1 MNLTYPQ
8 IIARAVSD
16 GDDPVDAMHRWYQ
29 RACALGANPPLP
41 PDLTRV
47 LSRVTQF
54 NATLDAMA
62 ESDSSMSSLFQ
73 AFVDTFAE
81 GRFTGTISPT
91 ASPSETLSEYFQRM
105 KSATSSMSSTPKGP
119 GEAPPAT
126 PTVNVYTKD
135 QVIHN
140 VPAEKLDQMG
150 PETLA
155 SVVAIT
161 DEIPWA
167 PKRLELFK
175 KAQAETIAERE
186 AKKKV
191 EFECAKARA
200 MNVGED
206 LWKALASPESARFF
220 NIYTPEG
227 VRTLRLDDLL
237 NGEEDLHYGR
247 IDEIISSDQR
257 VMWPSEKVRR
267 LNAKRAEKAAAS
279 KKAKRKEQ
287 IDELVSKLLKERNEL

>member
-1 MNLTYPQ
+1 MACYNPQLLAYWLAYGGSWPPPYPE
-8 IIARAVSD
+8 IIALAVSD

-41 PDLTRV
+41 PKLTIDQSNDLR
-47 LSRVTQF
+47 QY
-54 NATLDAMA
+54 AA
-62 ESDSSMSSLFQ
+62 ESNCTMSTLFD
-73 AFVDTFAE
+73 AIIDALLK
-81 GRFTGTISPT
+81 GGSPT
-91 ASPSETLSEYFQRM
+91 AAEAYKAHRSNNTPPV
-105 KSATSSMSSTPKGP
+105 KATF
-119 GEAPPAT
+119 
-126 PTVNVYTKD
+126 NVYTKD

-140 VPAEKLDQMG
+140 VPADKLEQMG

-161 DEIPWA
+161 DEIPWTPA
-167 PKRLELFK
+167 RLATFK
-175 KAQAETIAERE
+175 KKQAEAIAERE
-186 AKKKV
+186 AKKKA

-200 MNVGED
+200 MDEGED

-227 VRTLRLDDLL
+227 MRTLRLDDLL

-247 IDEIISSDQR
+247 IDEIIRSDQR
-257 VMWPSEKVRR
+257 VTWPREKVRR

-279 KKAKRKEQ
+279 KKAARKEQ
-287 IDELVSKLLKERNEL
+287 IDDLVSKLLKERNEL